1 MRALKSERNTRIF
14 HMNITYNNVNLC
26 IIYHLLSSQIK
37 LDGALWYWLRLNKVY
52 HECGTSKC
60 SVFFFFFLLLDQ
72 GETNECSENF
82 KDFFI
87 WWMGFHLF
95 IDDFICYLLE
105 REYCFL
111 LIYWNFEILWNI
123 FFSKRALF
131 FYLNVNFYWN
141 FLLR

>member
-60 SVFFFFFLLLDQ
+60 SVFFFFFCYLIKVKLMNALKILKTFSFD
-72 GETNECSENF
+72 G
-82 KDFFI
+82 
-87 WWMGFHLF
+87 W
-95 IDDFICYLLE
+95 DFIYSLMIS
-105 REYCFL
+105 YV
-111 LIYWNFEILWNI
+111 IYWKENIVFCWYIGILRFYEIS
-123 FFSKRALF
+123 FFQLKLS
-131 FYLNVNFYWN
+131 VTIIVSET
-141 FLLR
+141 